1 MKSSPVPLTGPV
13 TLRIAADALCGPTDY
28 ADDQIW
34 ELVAGGSPPAL
45 ALTTSY
51 GLRAAGLRIF
61 PSFGMGG
68 PVVSDPAAFARKTIY
83 LVCVLTVRAP
93 IREGRSMAE
102 QGSVMGP
109 VDYLIV
115 RFPGNKFS
123 GEIIPE
129 LAALVQNGII
139 RVIDL
144 VFIMRDE
151 TGELAIVEAK
161 DLQGEMGAAYRE
173 LARHTDEWFS
183 EADIEV
189 FAEGLAKNSSA
200 ALLLFENLWATRL
213 KEALKNADAELI
225 DMGRIPP
232 ETIEKAEKRMKT
244 AGGA

>member
-1 MKSSPVPLTGPV
+1 
-13 TLRIAADALCGPTDY
+13 
-28 ADDQIW
+28 
-34 ELVAGGSPPAL
+34 
-45 ALTTSY
+45 
-51 GLRAAGLRIF
+51 
-61 PSFGMGG
+61 
-68 PVVSDPAAFARKTIY
+68 
-83 LVCVLTVRAP
+83 
-93 IREGRSMAE
+93 MAE
-102 QGSVMGP
+102 QGRVMGP

-129 LAALVQNGII
+129 LADLVQSGII

-144 VFIMRDE
+144 VFVMRDE
-151 TGELAIVEAK
+151 TGELVKVEAK
-161 DLQGEMGAAYRE
+161 DLQGEMGNAYRE

-200 ALLLFENLWATRL
+200 ALLLFENVWAIRF

-232 ETIEKAEKRMKT
+232 ETIEKAEMRIKT
-244 AGGA
+244 ERGV